1 MLTFFIYMYIVINR
15 SRIYRP
21 TLTPWGQVSYI
32 LVKNFNVVLAH
43 TCGSHNLMKHLKYY
57 ILQPLFAHL
66 SKLFHKLNQWKMSS
80 FFTAHFP
87 KFSSFQGKNP
97 GDHCTLSFANYIL
110 QLGLYSVWNAFG
122 HLWNVLQNQ
131 SPARIKTK
139 NMLVVRKNAR
149 SKTSTSMC

>member
-21 TLTPWGQVSYI
+21 TLTPWGQVSCI

-57 ILQPLFAHL
+57 ILQPSLAHL

-80 FFTAHFP
+80 FFTLHFP
-87 KFSSFQGKNP
+87 QFSSFQGKNLMTTALCLLQITFYNCP
-97 GDHCTLSFANYIL
+97 GYTVFEMPLDTFEMFFKIKAL
-110 QLGLYSVWNAFG
+110 LG
-122 HLWNVLQNQ
+122 
-131 SPARIKTK
+131 
-139 NMLVVRKNAR
+139 
-149 SKTSTSMC
+149 